1 MSALD
6 SVEPVP
12 GVEPAKRDIA
22 NDPRAAAIALA
33 KTGALLG
40 PTDLGA
46 IFGLTYSGFY
56 KNAKRGLYDVFKV
69 NPPLSQR
76 CYSGVL
82 VTRYLQGEPLYV
94 PTFGRRKRA

>member
-1 MSALD
+1 MSLDAVQALA
-6 SVEPVP
+6 EL
-12 GVEPAKRDIA
+12 AKQDGDVT
-22 NDPRAAAIALA
+22 NDQREAAIALA
-33 KTGALLG
+33 RSGALLNHVE
-40 PTDLGA
+40 LGA

-69 NPPLSQR
+69 NPPLGQR